1 MGLYQQIYEFLLD
14 RGLSEQHFLE
24 LGADKDM
31 DTSFELDTQLPTTS
45 YMSGPTHFSRAKD
58 TSKLCIDVQASS
70 HVQAFTKMTFDR
82 QLLLFLKKKKKWSKG
97 NGKEQCIFILVLWS

>member
-45 YMSGPTHFSRAKD
+45 YMPGPTHFSRAKD

-82 QLLLFLKKKKKWSKG
+82 QLLLFLKKKKWSKG